1 MYWKLYIKGAYMS
14 EVARLYKSIDSLS
27 QSDIRLVADY
37 VGKIIEKKA
46 NNMLKKQRKIK
57 LSKYQSVGKTFNK
70 DVLDYV
76 EELRNEW

>member
-1 MYWKLYIKGAYMS
+1 MS

-57 LSKYQSVGKTFNK
+57 LSKYRSVGKTFNK

>member
-1 MYWKLYIKGAYMS
+1 MS

-70 DVLDYV
+70 DVLNYV

>member
-1 MYWKLYIKGAYMS
+1 MS

-27 QSDIRLVADY
+27 QSDIRLVAYY

>member
-1 MYWKLYIKGAYMS
+1 MS

-37 VGKIIEKKA
+37 VGKIIKKKA

>member
-1 MYWKLYIKGAYMS
+1 MS

-46 NNMLKKQRKIK
+46 NNMSKKQRKIK

-76 EELRNEW
+76 EKLRNEW

>member
-1 MYWKLYIKGAYMS
+1 MS